1 MLNTRLR
8 SIPERGWRLLSE
20 RGSSS
25 FPDRGLRAGP
35 RRQDGTALAPATQPP
50 PMARRLVAADLITL
64 ATGVVRAVDPLVVA
78 LAAWIAY
85 WARHGSWVLPDLYM
99 IAIAAACVLTLN
111 IMQLGRVYAFEN
123 LSRLPTQVGRLAWAW
138 TAVILVLIALAYFTQ
153 TSLAFSRAF
162 VLGWIAISFGFLL
175 IVRVLFLL
183 RVDAWRRDGRLSL
196 DVAIIGAGALG
207 RQLIR
212 QLLEE
217 GAGRYRIAGIFDD
230 DPADGATSVEG
241 YPVIGS
247 IDDLV
252 RLAQVRTFD
261 EVVVALP
268 WAGGTELNAVLKKLK
283 TVPVN
288 VKICPDYVGWSLP
301 SVGFHMLGGIPM
313 LAALDRPLKGWQ
325 LVVKAIEDRVLA
337 AIAITFFAPLL
348 AGIALLVKL
357 DSRGPVLF
365 KQKRYGFANNEF
377 TVFKFR
383 TMQHREAEDP
393 NVPQARRNDPRITRI
408 GGFLRRTSLDELPQL
423 FNVLLGD
430 MSLVGPRPHAVAHNV
445 QFAQIID
452 DYLSRHRVK
461 PGITGWAQINGLRG
475 ETDTPEKM
483 RARVSTT
490 STTSTTGRCC
500 YLKILLLA
508 LLHRRVW
515 RSVQHDL
522 YYIDNWS
529 LLLDLKILLL
539 TPFHAAY

>member
-1 MLNTRLR
+1 MPPRVLYARLSQNMLNARLR
-8 SIPERGWRLLSE
+8 SPLPRGWRDRAQ

-25 FPDRGLRAGP
+25 LPHRGSRAGS
-35 RRQDGTALAPATQPP
+35 RRENANAFGSANPPP

-64 ATGVVRAVDPLVVA
+64 ASGVVRAVDPLVVA
-78 LAAWIAY
+78 LAAWVAY
-85 WARHGSWVLPDLYM
+85 WARHGSWTLPDLYM
-99 IAIAAACVLTLN
+99 IAVAAACVLTVNVL
-111 IMQLGRVYAFEN
+111 QLCRVYSFEN
-123 LSRLPTQVGRLAWAW
+123 LSRLSNQVGRLASAW
-138 TAVILVLIALAYFTQ
+138 GAVILLLIALAYFTQ
-153 TSLAFSRAF
+153 TSLAFSRGF
-162 VLGWIAISFGFLL
+162 VVGWIAISFGFLL

-183 RVDAWRRDGRLSL
+183 RIDAWRRDGRLSL
-196 DVAIIGAGALG
+196 DVAIIGAGDLG

-212 QLLEE
+212 QMLEE
-217 GAGRYRIAGIFDD
+217 GAGRYRIVGVFDD
-230 DPADGATSVEG
+230 APPDGVTSIEG
-241 YPVIGS
+241 YPVMGS

-283 TVPVN
+283 VVPVN

-301 SVGFHMLGGIPM
+301 TIGFHLLGGIPM
-313 LAALDRPLKGWQ
+313 LAALERPLSGWS
-325 LVVKAIEDRVLA
+325 LVAKAIEDRVLA
-337 AIAITFFAPLL
+337 AIALVVFAPLL
-348 AGIALLVKL
+348 ALIALAVKL
-357 DSRGPVLF
+357 DSPGPVF
-365 KQKRYGFANNEF
+365 FRQKRYGFANNEF

-383 TMQHREAEDP
+383 TMRHAAAEDP
-393 NVPQARRNDPRITRI
+393 NVPQARRGDPRVTRI

-483 RARVSTT
+483 RARV
-490 STTSTTGRCC
+490 
-500 YLKILLLA
+500 
-508 LLHRRVW
+508 
-515 RSVQHDL
+515 QHDL

-539 TPFHAAY
+539 TPFHGFINKNAY

>member
-1 MLNTRLR
+1 
-8 SIPERGWRLLSE
+8 
-20 RGSSS
+20 
-25 FPDRGLRAGP
+25 
-35 RRQDGTALAPATQPP
+35 
-50 PMARRLVAADLITL
+50 MARRLVAADLITL
-64 ATGVVRAVDPLVVA
+64 ASGVVRAVDPLVVA

-85 WARHGSWVLPDLYM
+85 WARHGSWTLPDLYM
-99 IAIAAACVLTLN
+99 IAIAAACVLTINVL
-111 IMQLGRVYAFEN
+111 QLCRVYSFEN
-123 LSRLPTQVGRLAWAW
+123 LSRLSNQVGRLASAW
-138 TAVILVLIALAYFTQ
+138 GAVILLLIALAYFTQ
-153 TSLAFSRAF
+153 TSLAFSRGF
-162 VLGWIAISFGFLL
+162 VVGWIAISFGFLL

-183 RVDAWRRDGRLSL
+183 RIDAWRRDGRLSL
-196 DVAIIGAGALG
+196 DVAIIGAGDLG

-212 QLLEE
+212 QMLEE
-217 GAGRYRIAGIFDD
+217 GAGRYRIVGIFDD
-230 DPADGATSVEG
+230 APPDGVTSVEG
-241 YPVIGS
+241 YPVMGS

-283 TVPVN
+283 VVPVN

-301 SVGFHMLGGIPM
+301 TIGFHLLGGIPM
-313 LAALDRPLKGWQ
+313 LAALERPLSGWS
-325 LVVKAIEDRVLA
+325 LVAKAIEDRVLA
-337 AIAITFFAPLL
+337 AIALVVFAPLL
-348 AGIALLVKL
+348 ALIALAVKL
-357 DSRGPVLF
+357 DSPGPVF
-365 KQKRYGFANNEF
+365 FRQKRYGFANNEF

-383 TMQHREAEDP
+383 TMRHAAAEDP
-393 NVPQARRNDPRITRI
+393 NVPQARRGDPRVTRI

-483 RARVSTT
+483 RARV
-490 STTSTTGRCC
+490 
-500 YLKILLLA
+500 
-508 LLHRRVW
+508 
-515 RSVQHDL
+515 QHDL

-539 TPFHAAY
+539 TPFHGFINKNAY

>member
-1 MLNTRLR
+1 MLNARLR
-8 SIPERGWRLLSE
+8 STPAKGWRLRPQ

-25 FPDRGLRAGP
+25 FPNRGLRTGS
-35 RRQDGTALAPATQPP
+35 RRQDGIALGPASQLP

-78 LAAWIAY
+78 LAAWIAF

-99 IAIAAACVLTLN
+99 IAVAAACVLTLN
-111 IMQLGRVYAFEN
+111 IMQIGRVYAFEN
-123 LSRLPTQVGRLAWAW
+123 LARLSNQVGRLAWAW
-138 TAVILVLIALAYFTQ
+138 SAVILVLIALAYFTQ

-162 VLGWIAISFGFLL
+162 VVGWIAISFGFLL

-183 RVDAWRRDGRLSL
+183 RIDAWRRDGRLSL
-196 DVAIIGAGALG
+196 DVAIIGAGELG

-230 DPADGATSVEG
+230 DPPDGATSVEG

-261 EVVVALP
+261 EVVVAIP
-268 WAGGTELNAVLKKLK
+268 WAGGVELNNVLKKLK
-283 TVPVN
+283 AVPVN

-301 SVGFHMLGGIPM
+301 TVGFHLLGGIPM
-313 LAALDRPLKGWQ
+313 LAALERPLSGWS

-337 AIAITFFAPLL
+337 AIALIAFAPLL
-348 AGIALLVKL
+348 AAVALLVKL
-357 DSRGPVLF
+357 DSKGPVF
-365 KQKRYGFANNEF
+365 FRQKRYGFANNEF

-383 TMQHREAEDP
+383 TMRHAASEEP
-393 NVPQARRNDPRITRI
+393 GVPQARRNDPRITRI

-423 FNVLLGD
+423 FNVLRGD

-445 QFAQIID
+445 QFAQVID

-483 RARVSTT
+483 RARV
-490 STTSTTGRCC
+490 
-500 YLKILLLA
+500 
-508 LLHRRVW
+508 
-515 RSVQHDL
+515 QHDL

-539 TPFHAAY
+539 TPFHGFINKNAY